1 MALVSQKVL
10 LIGLACAALVGAGAV
25 AFMADGADHKA
36 EHTYDMIDSGDAKLV
51 AQGHK
56 IYMKECASCHGKS
69 LKGQANWQQRQPDG
83 LLPAPPHD
91 ETGHTWHHPDGLL
104 FRLVKDGVGA
114 LVSPNYV
121 SSMPAYKDR
130 LSDRDIAASIAYI
143 KSRWPKR
150 IRERQG
156 KITQS
161 AIATRAQ

>member
-10 LIGLACAALVGAGAV
+10 LIGLACAALAGAGAV
-25 AFMADGADHKA
+25 AFMAGGADHKA
-36 EHTYDMIDSGDAKLV
+36 EHKYDMIDSGDAQLV
-51 AQGHK
+51 AQGRK
-56 IYMKECASCHGKS
+56 VYMKECASCHGKS
-69 LKGQANWQQRQPDG
+69 GKGQANWQQRQPDG

-104 FRLVKDGVGA
+104 FRLVKNGVGA

-121 SSMPAYKDR
+121 SSMIPYKDR

-150 IRERQG
+150 IRDHQG
-156 KITQS
+156 KTTQS
-161 AIATRAQ
+161 AIAAQAK